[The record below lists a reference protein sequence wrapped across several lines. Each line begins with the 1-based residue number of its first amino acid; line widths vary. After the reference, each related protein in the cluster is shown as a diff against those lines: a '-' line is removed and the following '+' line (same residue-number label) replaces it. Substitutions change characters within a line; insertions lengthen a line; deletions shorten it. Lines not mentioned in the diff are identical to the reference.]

1 MLLVTSAQ
9 YLNMTCSFFAA
20 YTGRMHFVSLKKKK
34 KTERD
39 ILEKVK
45 MLYTAKTV
53 NVFQSTYYY
62 MQ

>member
-1 MLLVTSAQ
+1 MNNFCVKHLTKLYKIPLYA
-9 YLNMTCSFFAA
+9 TCNILF
-20 YTGRMHFVSLKKKK
+20 HWKK

>member
-1 MLLVTSAQ
+1 MLLVTFCF
-9 YLNMTCSFFAA
+9 TE
-20 YTGRMHFVSLKKKK
+20 KK